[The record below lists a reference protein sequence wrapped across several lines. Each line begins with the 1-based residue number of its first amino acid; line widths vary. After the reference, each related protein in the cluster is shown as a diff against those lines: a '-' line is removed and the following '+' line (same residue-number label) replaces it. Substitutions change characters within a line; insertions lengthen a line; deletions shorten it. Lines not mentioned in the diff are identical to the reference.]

1 MKVDVSQKSQIEKV
15 LKVEVEPEKYK
26 PILDKLIKDVAKDFP
41 FPGFRKG
48 KVPAA
53 FIVKRMGYNVFK
65 HDLLEELLPIVTQE
79 AVESQNIMPLSI
91 PQITPLDQIEFENE
105 KPISFEFTV
114 EVIPEFELKTYKDLT
129 LKRKPQKVDVEELL
143 QSRIDDLREQSGEME
158 PMEEDRPL
166 EKGDVARVDFDSFV
180 DGEAVDSGL
189 ARDYYMTVDEKNFIP
204 GFMEQLIGKKA
215 GDEWEFDIEFPD
227 SYPNTKLAGEEVHF
241 KMKLHGIMLK
251 KLPELDDEFAKTAG
265 RFDTFEQMKEDMRKK
280 IVDEI
285 EGKEKDSF
293 RTQILDQIAEEM
305 EDVLIPPTLV
315 KHSMEGFMRN
325 FEQQLQMMGKN
336 LESYLKEQG
345 TNPNDFARR
354 FYPQAREMARADLIV
369 DQVAK
374 QENIEST
381 DEEVDKEVQQI
392 AERLNQEPASIR
404 ATMEK
409 SGYLD
414 NMKYSLRIRKVYDFI
429 IDHSNIVEEEEVQE
443 EEKPETP
450 ADIVEEEK
458 AVEPE
463 ENLASVTE
471 E

>member
-26 PILDKLIKDVAKDFP
+26 PILNKLIKEVAKEFP

-53 FIVKRMGYNVFK
+53 FIVKRMGYGAFK
-65 HDLLEELLPIVTQE
+65 HDLLEELLPKVTQE
-79 AVESQNIMPLSI
+79 AVESQGIMPLSI
-91 PQITPLDQIEFENE
+91 PAITPLNEIEFEYE

-129 LKRKPQKVDVEELL
+129 LKRKPRNIDVDELL
-143 QSRIDDLREQSGEME
+143 QSRIEALREQSGEME
-158 PMEEDRPL
+158 PLEEDRPL
-166 EKGDVARVDFDSFV
+166 EKGDVARVDFESFI
-180 DGEAVDSGL
+180 DGEPVDSGL
-189 ARDYYMTVDEKNFIP
+189 ARDYFMTVDEKNFIP
-204 GFMEQLIGKKA
+204 GFIEQLVGKKA

-265 RFDTFEQMKEDMRKK
+265 RFETFEQMKEDMRKR
-280 IVDEI
+280 IVNDI
-285 EGKEKDSF
+285 ENQEKDMF
-293 RTQILDQIAEEM
+293 RTQILDKIGEEM
-305 EDVLIPPTLV
+305 EDVLIPPTMV
-315 KHSMEGFMRN
+315 KQSLESFMGN

-336 LESYLKEQG
+336 LDSYLKEQG
-345 TNPNDFARR
+345 TNTNDFMRR
-354 FYPQAREMARADLIV
+354 FYPQAREMARAELIV
-369 DQVAK
+369 DKIAE
-374 QENIEST
+374 QEKIEAT
-381 DEEVDKEVQQI
+381 DEDLDKEIEQI
-392 AERLNQEPASIR
+392 AGRLSQDPASLK

-409 SGYLD
+409 NGYIYNL
-414 NMKYSLRIRKVYDFI
+414 KYSLRTRKVYDFI
-429 IDHSNIVEEEEVQE
+429 IDNSNIVEEEEE
-443 EEKPETP
+443 EVKEV
-450 ADIVEEEK
+450 ASDIVEEEK
-458 AVEPE
+458 TAEPE